1 MFSAR
6 VLDHFYNPRNTG
18 PLEGATHQ
26 GTAGIPGDGPYV
38 ELWLLVQDL
47 ESSSSSSSN
56 STPLGARASL
66 PAPDCQDRSGVNAE
80 PPGSTTSLRSS
91 SIPARHPTPKA
102 QRPPLVLRAAY
113 RTYGCPAAVACAS
126 LLCELA
132 IGREVERLL
141 TLTPDDLVRLLGGL
155 PEGKE
160 ECPRLALQALASAF
174 RKETER

>member
-38 ELWLLVQDL
+38 ELWLVLQDL
-47 ESSSSSSSN
+47 ESSSSSSSSSN
-56 STPLGARASL
+56 SE
-66 PAPDCQDRSGVNAE
+66 SGK
-80 PPGSTTSLRSS
+80 PPRTRTRTRT
-91 SIPARHPTPKA
+91 IPEHPTPNTEHGM
-102 QRPPLVLRAAY
+102 LVRQAAY

-132 IGREVERLL
+132 VGREAERLL
-141 TLTPDDLVRLLGGL
+141 NLTPDDLVRLLGGL

-160 ECPRLALQALASAF
+160 ECPRLALQALANAF
-174 RKETER
+174 RKENER